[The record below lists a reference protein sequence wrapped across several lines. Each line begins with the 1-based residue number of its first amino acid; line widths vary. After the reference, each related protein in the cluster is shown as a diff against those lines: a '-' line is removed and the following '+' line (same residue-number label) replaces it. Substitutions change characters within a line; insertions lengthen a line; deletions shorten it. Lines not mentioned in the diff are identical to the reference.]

1 MLVDFLLI
9 LEQNISNPGMPSVN
23 LSSIGEKN
31 KMSKRMFPPNVLE
44 QARSVQEGWGQI
56 DENLTFGSLNL
67 GELVTGL
74 NQIRSV
80 ENNVERLEK
89 QLTEMRNQRD
99 SLYIATW
106 DRVKR
111 ARASIKGLYGDDST
125 QYELVGGTR
134 LSDRKPVRKSP
145 LPVEQSS

>member
-1 MLVDFLLI
+1 
-9 LEQNISNPGMPSVN
+9 
-23 LSSIGEKN
+23 
-31 KMSKRMFPPNVLE
+31 MSKPRFPTDVLE

-67 GELVTGL
+67 GELVTGI

-80 ENNVERLEK
+80 ENNLERLEK

-99 SLYIATW
+99 SLYQTTW

-111 ARASIKGLYGDDST
+111 ARASIKGLFGDDST

-134 LSDRKPVRKSP
+134 LSDRKTVRKSP

>member
-23 LSSIGEKN
+23 LTSLGEKN
-31 KMSKRMFPPNVLE
+31 KMSKRMYPPDVLE
-44 QARSVQEGWGQI
+44 QARSVQEGWSQI
-56 DENLTFGSLNL
+56 DENLAFGNLNL
-67 GELVTGL
+67 GELVTGI
-74 NQIRSV
+74 NQIRVV
-80 ENNVERLEK
+80 ENSVERLEK

-99 SLYIATW
+99 SLYLTTW

-134 LSDRKPVRKSP
+134 LSERKSVRRTAP
-145 LPVEQSS
+145 PVQ